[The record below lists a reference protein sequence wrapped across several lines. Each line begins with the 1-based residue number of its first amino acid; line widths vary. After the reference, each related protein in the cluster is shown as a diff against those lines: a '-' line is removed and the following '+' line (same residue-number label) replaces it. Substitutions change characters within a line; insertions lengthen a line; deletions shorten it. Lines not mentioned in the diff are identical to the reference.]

1 MHLMLSHHRISGK
14 SCFRD
19 TAFIPIRAQ
28 LPARRGHAFMLDDQR
43 STKRVTERPQTGA
56 CLHCHAANTLAYRQE
71 GLKAGTPGTLEA
83 PLLSSEG

>member
-1 MHLMLSHHRISGK
+1 
-14 SCFRD
+14 
-19 TAFIPIRAQ
+19 
-28 LPARRGHAFMLDDQR
+28 MLDDQR

-71 GLKAGTPGTLEA
+71 GLKAGTPGTLEV